1 VKSLAWLCKTIDQIY
16 GAKLTADYYDARDG
30 DPLQSLTDFLCEY
43 LLMKFGL
50 RRVAEMHLYEVVM
63 AVKKYFLKNPK
74 VKMFARF
81 LGLVK
86 IRGKATSVDRHSDT
100 PELDIGVLQVFLYT
114 RRRLMMPPTILL
126 RETETPAALPALKG
140 AGGDGGGGGGRDDG
154 EELTGEQIA
163 HRKEMKDRANHVT
176 QTKDCRTYVPLGH
189 AITQMRRVTGFMAPR
204 KLIKFMRTIERG
216 VAMRRG
222 DQHDRVHPVS
232 NDTGGQT
239 AVRFVMRSAMLDN
252 VQVLGDGG
260 GDGGG
265 DAGERKTKGS
275 EGGGSNEEGQGV
287 AVEESSEWHVVC
299 CLDTSMEVLLDILE
313 VRSKQ
318 VYDELIRAFVEGDDN
333 GDGVLSFDEFEA
345 IIHDKRPEFSARRA
359 LRMFKIALEKGTGNS
374 TAIERPSFVLTCKQF
389 GMGQLVDTHALDD
402 ADRAQLLA
410 SRSNSRAGSRMQ
422 SRGSLSSALHRAR
435 VVPL

>member
-1 VKSLAWLCKTIDQIY
+1 
-16 GAKLTADYYDARDG
+16 
-30 DPLQSLTDFLCEY
+30 
-43 LLMKFGL
+43 
-50 RRVAEMHLYEVVM
+50 MHLYEVVM
-63 AVKKYFLKNPK
+63 AVKKYFHKNPK

-86 IRGKATSVDRHSDT
+86 IRGKATSVDRHPDT

-114 RRRLMMPPTILL
+114 RRRLMVPSSILY

-140 AGGDGGGGGGRDDG
+140 SGGDTSGNGDDG
-154 EELTGEQIA
+154 EELTEEQIA
-163 HRKEMKDRANHVT
+163 NRKEMKDRANHVT

-252 VQVLGDGG
+252 VQAHGD
-260 GDGGG
+260 G
-265 DAGERKTKGS
+265 DAGEGKNSGEQKNKASDDGERIRGKGD
-275 EGGGSNEEGQGV
+275 
-287 AVEESSEWHVVC
+287 AIEESSEWHVVC

-333 GDGVLSFDEFEA
+333 GDGVLSFDEFES

-374 TAIERPSFVLTCKQF
+374 TAIERPAFVLTCKQF
-389 GMGQLVDTHALDD
+389 GMGQLVDTRALDE
-402 ADRAQLLA
+402 ADRVQLLA
-410 SRSNSRAGSRMQ
+410 SRANSRVQ